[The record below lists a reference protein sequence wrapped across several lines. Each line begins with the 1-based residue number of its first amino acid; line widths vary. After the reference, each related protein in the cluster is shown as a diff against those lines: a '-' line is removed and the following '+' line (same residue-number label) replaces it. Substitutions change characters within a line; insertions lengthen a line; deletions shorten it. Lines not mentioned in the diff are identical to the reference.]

1 MPSCSLQY
9 GLTAEAPEALDEEQA
24 TALMEAYGTDKGWVA
39 KGPAS
44 TTRPPPLRAGRIV
57 CELYD
62 SEVGACVSS
71 LLCFRPS
78 SFDWC
83 RVSSC
88 PRCSLRH
95 FGPLPEIKFVLGLKC
110 QLVKCAC
117 PSKNGSAGD

>member
-62 SEVGACVSS
+62 GEVGAQCACVSS
-71 LLCFRPS
+71 LLCIRPKPLSAGVGLPLATKPQAFRP
-78 SFDWC
+78 
-83 RVSSC
+83 
-88 PRCSLRH
+88 P
-95 FGPLPEIKFVLGLKC
+95 
-110 QLVKCAC
+110 
-117 PSKNGSAGD
+117 AGHQA